1 MKTTSPGR
9 PKQSPRLRAT
19 RKTSPTSVS
28 KAASKA
34 PLRAGARATGKRTSP
49 HAGLGTDLVAELQS
63 LGFSDYEA
71 RTYITLLHCS
81 PATAYEV
88 SRRSGLPRSNTYDA
102 LESCTKK
109 GAVQPVSQAP
119 VRYAPVDPRV
129 LLTRIVDDT
138 SARCA
143 RLACQLAEMKI
154 DESPDFVWT
163 IDGEKKVNAKISE
176 IIRLAKRHIWIKA
189 HQSLLDEHSA
199 EMRDAAARGVSILII
214 LFGDDAER
222 FRFGVNA
229 RVYLHEGNGIR
240 VGNAD
245 NLFTITA
252 DFNTALTAKMHGE
265 VHAAHTSN
273 ESIVTMAESFIR
285 HDLYLA
291 EIFQRFGPQIDAAFG
306 PFLASLRRRYFSPEQ
321 LVGLEQTLDRLFP
334 ANGSGPKP
342 GTGTDR

>member
-1 MKTTSPGR
+1 MP
-9 PKQSPRLRAT
+9 
-19 RKTSPTSVS
+19 
-28 KAASKA
+28 KAASKGAVHAA
-34 PLRAGARATGKRTSP
+34 PHAGAGAGGKLTLP
-49 HAGLGTDLVAELQS
+49 HAGLGVDVAAELQS

-71 RTYITLLHCS
+71 RTYLTLLHCS

-88 SRRSGLPRSNTYDA
+88 SKRSGVPRSNTYGA

-109 GAVQPVSQAP
+109 GAVQPISQAP
-119 VRYAPVDPRV
+119 VRYVPVDPRV
-129 LLTRIVDDT
+129 LLTRIADDT
-138 SARCA
+138 GAQCA
-143 RLACQLAEMKI
+143 RLASRLSQMKV
-154 DESPDFVWT
+154 DESRDFVWT

-176 IIRLAKRHIWIKA
+176 IIRSAKLHIWIKA
-189 HQSLLDEHSA
+189 HQSLLDEHYA

-222 FRFGVNA
+222 FRFGMNA

-245 NLFTITA
+245 NLLTITA
-252 DFNTALTAKMHGE
+252 DFNTALTATMHGE
-265 VHAAHTSN
+265 VHAAHTRN

-306 PFLASLRRRYFSPEQ
+306 PFLASLRRQYFSPDQ
-321 LVGLEQTLDRLFP
+321 LVGLEHTLDRLFP
-334 ANGSGPKP
+334 SKRKQVSAGNGTRPA
-342 GTGTDR
+342 TGRPARGR